1 MEGSM
6 LDIID
11 SKAGMLAVIWSFCLA
26 ISYLGLLDLSRNS
39 VHLSQLDSL
48 NAQYQAD
55 RMVEILHGDVNLGAQ
70 ADTRRRQRDRA
81 AQERAESYDGFRRYM
96 GSLMP

>member
-1 MEGSM
+1 MEGPM

-26 ISYLGLLDLSRNS
+26 ISYMGLLDLSRNS
-39 VHLSQLDSL
+39 VHLARLDSS
-48 NAQYQAD
+48 NARYQD
-55 RMVEILHGDVNLGAQ
+55 EHMVEILHGDVNLGAQ
-70 ADTRRRQRDRA
+70 ADTRRKQRDQA